1 MQVDHVLLGSD
12 GPLPSGSV
20 LPWRGKLDSFAG
32 GRHPGWGTANRIIPL
47 GDAYLELVS
56 IVDEDE
62 ARSSQFGLWAL
73 DAAMRPGLPFGWAVR
88 PSDFDATLER
98 LGLDVHDGSR
108 TTPSGEVVRWRMAGL
123 AEAVDRPWLP
133 FLLDWCD
140 PSTFP
145 GRLAPT
151 TATLRRISILGDV
164 AELADWL
171 GLHDLPLDV
180 TQGDE
185 GVVSV
190 VVDTPAGALV
200 VG

>member
-1 MQVDHVLLGSD
+1 
-12 GPLPSGSV
+12 
-20 LPWRGKLDSFAG
+20 
-32 GRHPGWGTANRIIPL
+32 
-47 GDAYLELVS
+47 
-56 IVDEDE
+56 
-62 ARSSQFGLWAL
+62 
-73 DAAMRPGLPFGWAVR
+73 
-88 PSDFDATLER
+88 
-98 LGLDVHDGSR
+98 
-108 TTPSGEVVRWRMAGL
+108 MAGL
-123 AEAVDRPWLP
+123 EEAVDRPWLP

-151 TATLRRISILGDV
+151 TAALLRISILGDV

-190 VVDTPAGALV
+190 VVDTPASALV